1 MRMGPR
7 SRDGRQTSTEKQYRA
22 QARNGDHAGILRDEK
37 HRELE
42 AGVFRMEARDQ
53 LRLGFGQ
60 IERDAVRFRHRRN
73 EKTKK
78 AQNLRPDVPAKKS
91 PLRMMRLRL
100 DDFFQ
105 IKTAGHQQ
113 HADRSEEHTS

>member
-1 MRMGPR
+1 MGGTPR
-7 SRDGRQTSTEKQYRA
+7 TREARQPSAKKQYRA
-22 QARNGDHAGILRDEK
+22 QALNRDHARILRDEE

-60 IERDAVRFRHRRN
+60 IERHAVRFRDCRN
-73 EKTKK
+73 EKTKE

-91 PLRMMRLRL
+91 PLRMVRLRL

-105 IKTAGHQQ
+105 IKA
-113 HADRSEEHTS
+113 